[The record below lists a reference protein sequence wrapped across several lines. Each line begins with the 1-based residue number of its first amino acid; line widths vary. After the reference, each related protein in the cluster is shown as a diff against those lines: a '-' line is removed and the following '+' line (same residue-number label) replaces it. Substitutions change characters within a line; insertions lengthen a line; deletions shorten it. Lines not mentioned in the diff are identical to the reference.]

1 MQKITQE
8 SRDAFLEC
16 RYFKKANMLVKDRA
30 MYLYENK
37 IAWWQGGKIWIANC
51 GYKTKTTK
59 DRLNS
64 LPNVHIVQK
73 KGEWY
78 LNGQK
83 WNGNPICVSNFK

>member
-8 SRDAFLEC
+8 SRDAFMEH
-16 RYFKKANMLVKDRA
+16 RYFKKANMRVQDRA

-37 IAWWQGGKIWIANC
+37 IAWWKGDKIWIAHC
-51 GYKTKTTK
+51 GYKTRTTK

-64 LPNVHIVQK
+64 LPNVHIVQR

-83 WNGNPICVSNFK
+83 WNGKQICISNF